1 MAPQYHAKYIAQKLL
16 QNDSNG
22 KFLIVEPNKTEHNEF
37 KLTNYNKAV
46 EQADIVAFLVAHDK
60 FKDLELSDNKIMLDF
75 CGIKKH

>member
-37 KLTNYNKAV
+37 MLTNYNKAV